1 MTNADTVAKVDLTPG
16 QQLDSTLAACG
27 PLCDVEAGP
36 ALKGS
41 GAAKDPAA
49 ARIDVPLSHWHR
61 ENGCLVRVDAQVRAE
76 LDREFAPSASYVET
90 LTVHLVQF
98 DWDDADHKSSTLRL
112 ELWQAADLRNALD
125 LALRELSSRGL
136 RSFTEPAA
144 DQVRT
149 APSAGTADTTADPT

>member
-1 MTNADTVAKVDLTPG
+1 MTNLDTVAKVDLSPG
-16 QQLDSTLAACG
+16 QQQRDSTPAACG
-27 PLCDVEAGP
+27 ALCDVEAVP
-36 ALKGS
+36 ALKGA
-41 GAAKDPAA
+41 GAATDPTT

-76 LDREFAPSASYVET
+76 LDREFAASTSYVET

-125 LALRELSSRGL
+125 EALQQLSSRGL
-136 RSFTEPAA
+136 RPFTDA
-144 DQVRT
+144 DHT
-149 APSAGTADTTADPT
+149 LSATSACPSDTTGDPT